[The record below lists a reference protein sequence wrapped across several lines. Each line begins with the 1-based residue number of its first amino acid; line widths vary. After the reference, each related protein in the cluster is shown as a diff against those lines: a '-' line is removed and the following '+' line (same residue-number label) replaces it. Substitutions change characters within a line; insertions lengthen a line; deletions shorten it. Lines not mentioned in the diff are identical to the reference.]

1 LPSDLDMGMRYNK
14 DFDVDS
20 VLELLRGVNEKYPEG
35 SPEDEAIRIA
45 AVALFYVRETQKLEE
60 YREFFRA
67 FYTPAIDYIV
77 VSQTFATREEADAWL
92 ASGKATEGERVRI
105 AGEGFRVIPERK
117 GPGLRFLR
125 NPLPEELMKKY
136 PPDSE

>member
-1 LPSDLDMGMRYNK
+1 MPMKYNP

-20 VLELLRGVNEKYPEG
+20 VLDILRTVNEKYQEG

-45 AVALFYVRETQKLEE
+45 AVALFYVRESQKLGE
-60 YREFFRA
+60 YREFFRS

-77 VSQTFATREEADAWL
+77 VSHTFGTREDADAWL

-117 GPGLRFLR
+117 GNGLRFLR
-125 NPLPEELMKKY
+125 SPLPEELMEKY
-136 PPDSE
+136 PPEEE

>member
-1 LPSDLDMGMRYNK
+1 MKYNQN
-14 DFDVDS
+14 FDIDS
-20 VLELLRGVNEKYPEG
+20 VLDILRTVNEKYLEG

-45 AVALFYVRETQKLEE
+45 AVALFYVREIQKLED

-67 FYTPAIDYIV
+67 FYTPAIDYVV

-92 ASGKATEGERVRI
+92 ASGKAIEGERVRI
-105 AGEGFRVIPERK
+105 AGQGFRVIPERK
-117 GPGLRFLR
+117 RKGLRFLR
-125 NPLPEELMKKY
+125 SPLPEELMKDD